1 MTTYP
6 IHPAERLQARI
17 LSVLETDL
25 GGLTA
30 FTGCSFVNERDAD
43 ETQMPMVVARISE
56 SANQPPNSHVWHVAV
71 TLQMMEDRKESE
83 QLISGNTRPR
93 HEIRKENLSARLFGV
108 WEGVS
113 MADAVNVISDG
124 RGVYVL
130 KTHGQNYTPMSDI
143 DMVVTEYS
151 LTFVCVSTQQ

>member
-17 LSVLETDL
+17 LRVLEADL
-25 GGLTA
+25 LDLDA

-43 ETQMPMVVARISE
+43 ETSLPMVVARISE
-56 SANQPPNSHVWHVAV
+56 SENAPLGSNLWNVTV

-83 QLISGNTRPR
+83 MTLAGDDRGR
-93 HEIRKENLSARLFGV
+93 HEIRKENLSARIFGE
-108 WEGVS
+108 WNGLTL
-113 MADAVNVISDG
+113 AAAINAISDG

-130 KTHGQNYTPMSDI
+130 KVHNNNYAPMSDI
-143 DMVVTEYS
+143 DLVVTEYS
-151 LTFVCVSTQQ
+151 VTFLCTSTQQ